1 MVCRRQGDDAA
12 LVLPQGNPQ
21 MLHSLHQGM
30 AQAHPKALGSL
41 SSLTPVYM
49 AVFEKQPEN
58 MERGLAEVYCH
69 GGGAID

>member
-1 MVCRRQGDDAA
+1 
-12 LVLPQGNPQ
+12 
-21 MLHSLHQGM
+21 M